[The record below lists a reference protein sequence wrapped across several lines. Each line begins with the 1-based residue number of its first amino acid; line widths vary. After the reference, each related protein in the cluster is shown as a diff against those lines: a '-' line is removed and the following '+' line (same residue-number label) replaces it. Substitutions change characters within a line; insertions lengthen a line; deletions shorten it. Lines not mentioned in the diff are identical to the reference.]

1 MTLLEVSAL
10 TKRFGGLVANEDVSF
25 TVDAGEIVGL
35 IGPNGAGK
43 TTLFNSLAGFF
54 APTSG
59 TTRLGS
65 LPLGHRTDK
74 RPVEQGED
82 RSLPLPFPRP

>member
-1 MTLLEVSAL
+1 MTAPLLEVERV

-25 TVDAGEIVGL
+25 SLQPGEILGL

-54 APTSG
+54 PPTSG
-59 TTRLGS
+59 SSDRPS
-65 LPLGHRTDK
+65 KSMLP
-74 RPVEQGED
+74 PSV
-82 RSLPLPFPRP
+82 